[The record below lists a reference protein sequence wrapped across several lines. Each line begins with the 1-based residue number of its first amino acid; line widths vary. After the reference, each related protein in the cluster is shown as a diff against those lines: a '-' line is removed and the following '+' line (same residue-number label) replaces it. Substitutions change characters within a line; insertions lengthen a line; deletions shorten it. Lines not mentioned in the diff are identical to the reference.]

1 MTLMF
6 YNTLSR
12 KKEKFIPIEKN
23 HVRLYTCG
31 PTVYDSA
38 HIGNFRTFLFEDLLK
53 RLLLFK
59 NYSVTHIM
67 NITDIDD
74 KTIRRSNE
82 DGITLKELTHKYTD
96 LFFSDSTWL
105 KILPADKYPKATD
118 HINEMIQMIQKLL
131 DRGFAYVANDKS
143 VFFKISNYPDYGKLI
158 YIKSN
163 LLQSSNRIADD
174 EYEKDSPQ
182 DFALWKAYKPAD
194 GDVWWDSPWG
204 KGRPGWHI
212 ECSAMSMKYLGQ
224 YFDIHCGGVDNIF
237 PHHENEI
244 AQSCAATSANFV
256 KMWMHSEH
264 LQIEGDKMSKSE
276 GNFYR
281 IEDLKKQGYTPE
293 VIRFLLLNGHYRTK
307 LNFSLSKRTEAE
319 QAIQRIIN
327 IKSKLKTFKIKEEN
341 KSGPISEHQK
351 NFISALEDDLDTPKA
366 LAILYIWIKDTFKEI
381 DKNNFNKINVQAGL
395 NFLEVVE
402 NLLGIIP
409 PKINIPEK
417 IQKLVDKRLYAKK
430 KKNWEVADLIRQELI
445 DLGWKLEDTVDGTV
459 CKPI

>member
-281 IEDLKKQGYTPE
+281 IED
-293 VIRFLLLNGHYRTK
+293 
-307 LNFSLSKRTEAE
+307 
-319 QAIQRIIN
+319 
-327 IKSKLKTFKIKEEN
+327 
-341 KSGPISEHQK
+341 
-351 NFISALEDDLDTPKA
+351 
-366 LAILYIWIKDTFKEI
+366 
-381 DKNNFNKINVQAGL
+381 
-395 NFLEVVE
+395 
-402 NLLGIIP
+402 
-409 PKINIPEK
+409 
-417 IQKLVDKRLYAKK
+417 
-430 KKNWEVADLIRQELI
+430 
-445 DLGWKLEDTVDGTV
+445 
-459 CKPI
+459 

>member
-1 MTLMF
+1 M
-6 YNTLSR
+6 
-12 KKEKFIPIEKN
+12 
-23 HVRLYTCG
+23 
-31 PTVYDSA
+31 
-38 HIGNFRTFLFEDLLK
+38 
-53 RLLLFK
+53 
-59 NYSVTHIM
+59 
-67 NITDIDD
+67 
-74 KTIRRSNE
+74 
-82 DGITLKELTHKYTD
+82 
-96 LFFSDSTWL
+96 
-105 KILPADKYPKATD
+105 
-118 HINEMIQMIQKLL
+118 
-131 DRGFAYVANDKS
+131 
-143 VFFKISNYPDYGKLI
+143 
-158 YIKSN
+158 
-163 LLQSSNRIADD
+163 
-174 EYEKDSPQ
+174 
-182 DFALWKAYKPAD
+182 
-194 GDVWWDSPWG
+194 
-204 KGRPGWHI
+204 
-212 ECSAMSMKYLGQ
+212 
-224 YFDIHCGGVDNIF
+224 
-237 PHHENEI
+237 
-244 AQSCAATSANFV
+244 
-256 KMWMHSEH
+256 
-264 LQIEGDKMSKSE
+264 
-276 GNFYR
+276 
-281 IEDLKKQGYTPE
+281 
-293 VIRFLLLNGHYRTK
+293 IRFLLLNGHYRTK